1 MSDIEI
7 PMNDF
12 QAKAVLVVYGRNGE
26 RRDAI
31 FSAYGLDHS
40 SKTEEYYVET
50 FPATEGPDGIEL
62 GAGKPMSMA
71 FLRDMVKG
79 LAEGHLVFDGLG
91 LLPDTVLSTRAD
103 GDLAWYRP
111 AGPQSVFIE
120 YQGRQVRGMARY
132 PAMLFMLKNTNL
144 YAFALKTGKERPS
157 EHSGVFRMPLLNG
170 YSDGHLCMGSAR
182 VPKEGLAAERME
194 KGEDAFFQSTFNHNF
209 TGNHKLVHSGDVVEL
224 WERLVRTGTPFPEEQ
239 LVRFKPGAT
248 IADMLREHGF

>member
-1 MSDIEI
+1 MSEIEI

-12 QAKAVLVVYGRNGE
+12 EAKAVLVVYGRDGE
-26 RRDAI
+26 RRDTI
-31 FSAYGLDHS
+31 FSVYGLDQS
-40 SKTEEYYVET
+40 NTTAEYYIEA
-50 FPATEGPDGIEL
+50 FPATAGLDGIEL
-62 GAGKPMSMA
+62 DAGKPMSMK

-91 LLPDTVLSTRAD
+91 LLPETILSTRAD

-120 YQGRQVRGMARY
+120 HLGKTVRGMAGY

-157 EHSGVFRMPLLNG
+157 ERSGVFRMPLLNG
-170 YSDGHLCMGSAR
+170 YSDGHLCMGSAQ
-182 VPKEGLAAERME
+182 VPKEGLAAKRME
-194 KGEDAFFQSTFNHNF
+194 QAEDAFFQSTFNHNF
-209 TGNHKLVHSGDVVEL
+209 TGRHKLIRSGDAVDL
-224 WERLVRTGTPFPEEQ
+224 WARLVRNGKPFPEGQ

-248 IADMLREHGF
+248 VGGLLREHGF